1 MRRLS
6 ALLIG
11 LIAPLSLVTP
21 GATATTQAAQPRDTI
36 SWAPCPEDPAV
47 ECGTLT
53 VPIDWNRPSNGTF
66 EVGVARRKAADP
78 AARIGALVLGAGG
91 PGGSG
96 VELVLGSPQSFS
108 PEILRRFDIVGLDPR
123 GTNRSHPVVCS
134 TDVMAQAPNPFMKS
148 QADFDR
154 MLAFN
159 DRLRADCRARTGP
172 LFDHVDSLST
182 AADLDAFRA
191 ALGEDKLTYWGG
203 SYGTLLGQLYA
214 ERYPSRVRAFVL
226 DSTMDHSLGTRG
238 FMDTETWGAQDAFN
252 EFVAWCDRDSRC
264 LQHGKNLRSSWRGLL
279 DRADRG
285 ELPAPGDPDTRLA
298 AFELISYAAGAFY
311 DPANWLWLSQMI
323 ADLESGR
330 TPRADALPLATDRP
344 QAQEVNP
351 NPIQIFCQDFRLPIR
366 DYREFSRHLR
376 RLAEIA
382 PDMRYSPL
390 AIGPVISCLGQP
402 DPIPNP
408 QHRLKVRT
416 DTPVLVLNS
425 LHDPATVYPWALSTT
440 QQLGRS
446 GRLLTY
452 EGWGHIVYGRG
463 ACATGAADAYL
474 ISKTLP
480 APGTRCP
487 AVPPAEVQALRQ
499 PVTPLPGTPG
509 WMSSGLFR

>member
-6 ALLIG
+6 ALLFG
-11 LIAPLSLVTP
+11 LIAPLALLTP
-21 GATATTQAAQPRDTI
+21 VASATTQAAQPRDTI
-36 SWAPCPEDPAV
+36 SWTPCPEEPAV

-53 VPIDWNRPSNGTF
+53 VPIDWNQPSSGTF

-96 VELVLGSPQSFS
+96 VELVLGSSYTFS

-134 TDVMAQAPNPFMKS
+134 TDVLTQAPDPLLKS

-191 ALGEDKLTYWGG
+191 ALGEEKLTFWGG

-226 DSTMDHSLGTRG
+226 DSTMDHSLDTRG

-264 LQHGKNLRSSWRGLL
+264 VQHGKDVRSIWKGLL
-279 DRADRG
+279 ERADRG
-285 ELPAPGDPDTRLA
+285 ELPVPGEPDTKVT
-298 AFELISYAAGAFY
+298 AFMLISNAMGAFY
-311 DPANWLWLSQMI
+311 DPANWQPLSQLL
-323 ADLESGR
+323 ADLEAGE
-330 TPRADALPLATDRP
+330 TPRAGALPLAIDRT
-344 QAQEVNP
+344 QEVSP
-351 NPIQIFCQDFRLPIR
+351 NPFQIFCLDYRLPVR
-366 DYREFSRHLR
+366 DYREFSKHLR
-376 RLAEIA
+376 RLAKIA

-416 DTPVLVLNS
+416 NTPLLVLNS
-425 LHDPATVYPWALSTT
+425 LHDPATTYPWALSTT

-463 ACATGAADAYL
+463 ACGTEITDVFL
-474 ISKTLP
+474 ISRTLP

-487 AVPPAEVQALRQ
+487 AVPPTEVQTLRK

-509 WMSSGLFR
+509 WMPPGLLK

>member
-1 MRRLS
+1 MRRIS

-11 LIAPLSLVTP
+11 LLVPLSLVTP

-36 SWAPCPEDPAV
+36 SWAPCPEEPAV

-53 VPIDWNRPSNGTF
+53 VPIDWSRPSDGTF
-66 EVGVARRKAADP
+66 EVGVARRKATDP

-96 VELVLGSPQSFS
+96 VELVLGSPQMLS
-108 PEILRRFDIVGLDPR
+108 PEVLRRFDIVGLDPR

-134 TDVMAQAPNPFMKS
+134 TDLMTQAPDPLMKS

-226 DSTMDHSLGTRG
+226 DSTMDHSLGTQG

-252 EFVAWCDRDSRC
+252 EFVAWCERDSRC
-264 LQHGKNLRSSWRGLL
+264 LQHGQDLRSIWRGLL

-285 ELPAPGDPDTRLA
+285 ELPIPGEPDTRLT
-298 AFELISYAAGAFY
+298 AFQLISSASGAFY
-311 DPANWLWLSQMI
+311 DPANWLPLSQVI

-330 TPRADALPLATDRP
+330 TPRADALPLASGRT
-344 QAQEVNP
+344 QAQEVSP
-351 NPIQIFCQDFRLPIR
+351 NPFQIFCLDFRLPVR
-366 DYREFSRHLR
+366 DYREFSKHLR
-376 RLAEIA
+376 RLAKIA

-390 AIGPVISCLGQP
+390 AIGPVVSCLGQP

-416 DTPVLVLNS
+416 DTPLLVLNS

-440 QQLGRS
+440 RQLGRS

-474 ISKTLP
+474 ISRTLP
-480 APGTRCP
+480 APGARCP
-487 AVPPAEVQALRQ
+487 AVPPAEVRTLRK
-499 PVTPLPGTPG
+499 PVTPQPGTPG
-509 WMSSGLFR
+509 WMLSFR